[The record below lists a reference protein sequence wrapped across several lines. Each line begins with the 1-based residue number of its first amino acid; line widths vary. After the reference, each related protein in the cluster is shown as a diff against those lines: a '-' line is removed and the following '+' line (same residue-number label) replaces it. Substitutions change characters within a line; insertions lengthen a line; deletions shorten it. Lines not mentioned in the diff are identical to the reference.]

1 MDNEIVNDKTY
12 FKWDEMVLNLQW
24 RTINHLNMS
33 TYFVA
38 WFSKIWLKF
47 SEHINETSNILREF
61 VASVAILQEC
71 KKYNT
76 TNATVMRIK
85 KTGFTEAVYEW

>member
-1 MDNEIVNDKTY
+1 MGWNGSQFTVKR
-12 FKWDEMVLNLQW
+12 
-24 RTINHLNMS
+24 RTISHLNMS
-33 TYFVA
+33 THFVA
-38 WFSKIWLKF
+38 WFREAWLKV

-61 VASVAILQEC
+61 LASVAILQEC

-85 KTGFTEAVYEW
+85 KKTGVTEAVYEW